1 MKYTK
6 YIIISQIQFKYNIT
20 KKQAENMY
28 REFERTDDTDV
39 LASVVFKPDFA
50 AADIAAKQ
58 VIAAA
63 LLIIW
68 ILMLNFSLKI
78 N

>member
-6 YIIISQIQFKYNIT
+6 NIIISQIQFKYNIT

-28 REFERTDDTDV
+28 REFERTNDTDV

-50 AADIAAKQ
+50 AADIAA
-58 VIAAA
+58 
-63 LLIIW
+63 L
-68 ILMLNFSLKI
+68 SY
-78 N
+78 